1 MNQINQIDQMSLL
14 VLLLYATEII
24 GLSVAG
30 LPNILIVIHLNS
42 LEALDVAI

>member
-30 LPNILIVIHLNS
+30 LPNILLVIHLNS
-42 LEALDVAI
+42 LEALVVAI